1 MSDNLG
7 LILQGLGVGGGLII
21 AIGAQN
27 AFVLRQ
33 GLKRNF
39 VFAVALTSI
48 LGDYFLILLGLI
60 GVGTLITHTPILSLI
75 TTWGGALFLF
85 IFGLRAFRSARQ
97 PAALEASRTDPTN
110 TATSGLRSTI
120 AAALAFSLLNPH
132 AYLDMVVI
140 IGSVGAKYPLGER
153 LWFGMGALLAS
164 TIWFFGLAYGARWLA
179 PLFQRP
185 VTWRVLDVIIGCV
198 MWLIA
203 FTLIF

>member
-1 MSDNLG
+1 
-7 LILQGLGVGGGLII
+7 
-21 AIGAQN
+21 
-27 AFVLRQ
+27 
-33 GLKRNF
+33 
-39 VFAVALTSI
+39 
-48 LGDYFLILLGLI
+48 
-60 GVGTLITHTPILSLI
+60 
-75 TTWGGALFLF
+75 
-85 IFGLRAFRSARQ
+85 
-97 PAALEASRTDPTN
+97 
-110 TATSGLRSTI
+110 
-120 AAALAFSLLNPH
+120 LAFSLLNPH
-132 AYLDMVVI
+132 AYLDTVVI